1 MIIHQLKLR
10 LIALPRFIK
19 RAIAI
24 TFDVLINFFVSWA
37 TFGLLSNEW
46 GIFKTDLLVF
56 TAFSII
62 FSIPI
67 FIAFGLYRAIFR
79 YIGALAFLSL
89 MRAFVIYT
97 VLIFILFTLMGVDG
111 VSRSAGVVQP
121 ALLFILIGLSRLI
134 IRAWLAFSD
143 GSHQNLGKDI
153 KPRVLIYGAGSAGRQ
168 LAASLRISKEVY
180 VKGFIDDSVEL
191 QGHLVNGIHVYRAS
205 ELETLIPQL
214 KITDIF
220 LAIPSVKVSIKN
232 QIITNLSS
240 LGVRVRKL
248 PGLMDLV
255 SGQVKASD
263 LHELDMN
270 ELLGRE
276 VVPPDISLLAL
287 SVSDKRVVVTG
298 AGGSIGSELC
308 RQILKFSPKSLT
320 LIDISEHALYL
331 IDSELRKCVSQSEN
345 ITFQEKVN
353 SDRSHPPIPTSPI
366 TITSY
371 LASVNNNELLLKIFK
386 AEQPDVV
393 FHAAAYKHVPLVE
406 ANPAEGIRNNV
417 FGTLSCAKVSL
428 ASNVS
433 NFVLVSTDKAV
444 RPTNIMGASKRI
456 SELIIQAL
464 ANEVTNK
471 SGTTIFS
478 MVRFGNVLGSSG
490 SVAPL
495 FSSQIKLGGPLTLT
509 HLDVT
514 RYFMTLEEAA
524 QLVIQANALA
534 KGGDL
539 FVLDMGDPVRI
550 FDLAVRM
557 IYLSGFVPK
566 DMSNPDGDIEIIST
580 GLRPGEKLYEELLI
594 GDNPEK
600 TVHSKIM
607 RAHEDFIFWSDLEH
621 KLEKLFTELS
631 ANNLNGIVKLLTN
644 LVSGYTFEDKI
655 KSVD

>member
-1 MIIHQLKLR
+1 MINHQLRLR
-10 LIALPRFIK
+10 IISLPRFVK
-19 RAIAI
+19 RAIVI
-24 TFDVLINFFVSWA
+24 TLDILINFFASWF

-46 GIFKTDLLVF
+46 EIFKVDQLVF

-67 FIAFGLYRAIFR
+67 FITFGLYRAIFR
-79 YIGALAFLSL
+79 FIGALAFLSL
-89 MRAFVIYT
+89 MRAFLIYAL
-97 VLIFILFTLMGVDG
+97 LIFILFTLVGVDG
-111 VSRSAGVVQP
+111 ISRSAGVVQP
-121 ALLFILIGLSRLI
+121 ALLFIFIGLSRLI
-134 IRAWLAFSD
+134 IRAWLAFLDDSP
-143 GSHQNLGKDI
+143 QNLDKDI
-153 KPRVLIYGAGSAGRQ
+153 RPRVLIYGAGSAGRQ

-180 VKGFIDDSVEL
+180 LKGFIDDSPDL
-191 QGHLVNGIHVYRAS
+191 QGNLINGINVYRAS
-205 ELETLIPQL
+205 DLKVLISQL

-220 LAIPSVKVSIKN
+220 LAIPSIESSIKN
-232 QIITNLSS
+232 QIIANLSS

-255 SGQVKASD
+255 SGQVTASD

-270 ELLGRE
+270 ELLGRDI
-276 VVPPDISLLAL
+276 VPPDKSLLAL
-287 SVSDKRVVVTG
+287 SVSNKRVVVTG

-308 RQILKFSPKSLT
+308 RQIMKLSPKSLT

-331 IDSELRKCVSQSEN
+331 IDSELRKYISQSEN
-345 ITFQEKVN
+345 STFNEKL
-353 SDRSHPPIPTSPI
+353 SIDHPNPSIPVLPIK
-366 TITSY
+366 ITSY
-371 LASVNNNELLLKIFK
+371 LASVDNNELLLKIFE

-406 ANPAEGIRNNV
+406 ANSAEGIRNNV

-428 ASNVS
+428 ACNVS

-444 RPTNIMGASKRI
+444 RPTNVMGASKRI
-456 SELIIQAL
+456 AELVMQAL
-464 ANEVTNK
+464 ANEVANK
-471 SGTTIFS
+471 GGATIFS

-509 HLDVT
+509 HIEVT
-514 RYFMTLEEAA
+514 RYFMTVEEAA

-539 FVLDMGDPVRI
+539 FVLDMGDPVHI
-550 FDLAVRM
+550 YDLAIKM

-566 DMSNPDGDIEIIST
+566 DIRNPDGDIEIIST

-594 GDNPEK
+594 AGNPEK

-607 RAHEDFIFWSDLEH
+607 RAHEDFIFWNELEH
-621 KLEKLFTELS
+621 QLQKLSTDIS
-631 ANNLNGIVKLLTN
+631 ANNRNGISSLLAN
-644 LVSGYTFEDKI
+644 LVSGYTDLGQI
-655 KSVD
+655 K